1 MRFKFLFVTFLLIL
15 CSSGFSTD
23 ITIDGSKFTINDK
36 AKNSVDL
43 NENWRFCIGDNTAW
57 AKTDFD
63 YNKWD
68 TAYFPITIESLIPFQ
83 YKGNVWFRS
92 TFKITSKELSKSL
105 SLLVKQ
111 FGASEIYID
120 GKLIRK
126 FGTVGNSLSTEE
138 DFNPQNIPDSFILDS
153 IGTYTIAVRY
163 SNHRILND
171 NEPEADLEAFD
182 LHIELTDEAMLVYRF
197 KEFKE
202 SILTSIGI
210 GGFLSLSLMN
220 FILFL
225 FYKREK
231 ANLFYSLFSAAVAIS
246 FIIQSIEF
254 NSGSASTV
262 VLMNQLNVCFVL
274 LSNFFLVA
282 LVYSFVYEKNPRRLW
297 IILALTILGLILVPF
312 AYDIAKTL
320 SVVLNMYCVI
330 EIIVIVLKAY
340 FKRYDPTRK
349 KRKSLWITLASMGA
363 LACLG
368 LLIHKM
374 ISIVIFIILV
384 LIVVLPVAGLI
395 FIVPVYMTIRHARSF
410 AVTNQNLE
418 EQLIQVKELSAK
430 AIEQEQE
437 KKKILE
443 TQNERLE
450 HMVTERT
457 AELAEKNHE
466 IKDSINYAQR
476 IQNAILTSKS
486 EINETL
492 KECFVLFKPKDIVS
506 GDFYFYVKKENTVL
520 IAAADCTGHGVPG
533 ALMSMIGTE
542 KLISAAI
549 ESTQPS
555 VILNSLNKGIKTS
568 LKQSD
573 QEGSTRDGMD
583 IALTA
588 INLETKEVSY
598 AGANRPIWIIRQGSK
613 EVEEIKATKKAIGGF
628 TPDDQ
633 HFDSHD
639 IQLNY
644 GDTYYL
650 FTDGYADQFGSSGKK
665 LMTKKFRELLLEIQG
680 LSMQQQEK
688 YLDDFIETWKKGVE
702 QIDDILVIG
711 VRI

>member
-1 MRFKFLFVTFLLIL
+1 MRIQLLLVTFLLIL
-15 CSSGFSTD
+15 SQCLFATD

-36 AKNSVDL
+36 AKNSVALD
-43 NENWRFCIGDNTAW
+43 ENWRFQIGDNPVW
-57 AKTDFD
+57 AKPDFD
-63 YNKWD
+63 HSKWD
-68 TAYFPITIESLIPFQ
+68 TAYLPVSIESLWPFQ

-92 TFKITSKELSKSL
+92 TFKITEKELSKSL
-105 SLLVKQ
+105 SLLVEQ

-126 FGTVGNSLSTEE
+126 FGKVGNSLTTE
-138 DFNPQNIPDSFILDS
+138 DSFNPHNIPEAFILDS
-153 IGTYTIAVRY
+153 IGTHTIAVRY
-163 SNHRILND
+163 SNHNILNSD
-171 NEPEADLEAFD
+171 ALEAELEVFD
-182 LHIELTDEAMLVYRF
+182 LHIEHTDEAMLVDQF

-210 GGFLSLSLMN
+210 GGFVSLSLMN
-220 FILFL
+220 FILFC

-231 ANLFYSLFSAAVAIS
+231 GNLFYSIFSGAVAVS
-246 FIIQSIEF
+246 FILQLIKY
-254 NSGSASTV
+254 NSESASIV
-262 VLMNQLNVCFVL
+262 VLMNQLNIGFVL

-282 LVYSFVYEKNPRRLW
+282 LVYSFIYENKPKRLW
-297 IILALTILGLILVPF
+297 IILTLTVLGLLLIPI
-312 AYDIAKTL
+312 AYGIAEIL
-320 SVVLNMYCVI
+320 SVVLNLYCVI

-340 FKRYDPTRK
+340 FKQYDPTRK
-349 KRKSLWITLASMGA
+349 KRKRLWITLASMGV

-368 LLIHKM
+368 LLIHPM
-374 ISIVIFIILV
+374 ISIVLFIILL

-418 EQLIQVKELSAK
+418 EQLQQVKELSAK

-443 TQNERLE
+443 SQNERLE

-457 AELAEKNHE
+457 AELAQKNHE

-506 GDFYFYVKKENTVL
+506 GDFYFYVKKDNTVL

-542 KLISAAI
+542 KLISAALDSI
-549 ESTQPS
+549 QPS
-555 VILNSLNKGIKTS
+555 AILNSLNKGIKTS
-568 LKQSD
+568 LRQSD
-573 QEGSTRDGMD
+573 HEGSTRDGMD
-583 IALTA
+583 IALTS
-588 INLETKEVSY
+588 INLATHAVSY
-598 AGANRPIWIIRQGSK
+598 AGANRPIWIIRHGSK

-633 HFDSHD
+633 HFESHE
-639 IQLNY
+639 IQLNK

-650 FTDGYADQFGSSGKK
+650 FTDGYADQFGSNGKK
-665 LMTKKFRELLLEIQG
+665 LMTKKFRELLINIQH
-680 LSMQQQEK
+680 LSMVHQEK
-688 YLDDFIETWKKGVE
+688 YLDDFIENWKKGVE

-711 VRI
+711 VRL